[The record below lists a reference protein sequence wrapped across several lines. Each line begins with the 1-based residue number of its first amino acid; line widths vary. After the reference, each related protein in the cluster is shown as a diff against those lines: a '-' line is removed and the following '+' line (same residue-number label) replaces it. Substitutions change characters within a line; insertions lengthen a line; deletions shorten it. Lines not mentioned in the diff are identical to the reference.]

1 VRKLLGVTLG
11 VLTAMGGFVDIGDI
25 VANAETG
32 ARFGVSLA
40 WAVVIG
46 VIGICVFAEMAG
58 RVAAVSGR
66 PVFDLVRERLGAKVG
81 LVNLLASF
89 FITSL
94 TLTAEVGGIALAL
107 QLASDVNFLLWIP
120 LAGLLVWVVIWRVRF
135 ESMERIFGLMGL
147 VLIVMA
153 VALWRLSPD
162 WGALWHDAAH
172 PAVPSGEGHP
182 TYLYWSIALFGAAM
196 TPYEVFFFS
205 SGAVEEHWTRRDLL
219 LNKANVFIGFPLG
232 GVLSL
237 ALMGL
242 TATVFEPVG
251 VSVDHLSQ
259 AALPTSVAL
268 GKVGLALVIV
278 GFFAAT
284 FGAALE
290 TALSCG
296 YTMSQYFGWQWGKLV
311 RPVEAARFHLLVL
324 VMIVIAVL
332 VGLTAVDP
340 IKVTEYSIV
349 LSAAALPLTYVPI
362 YLVANDTEYMGDNAN
377 RVLSNVLGGVYL
389 VVLLVVSAVTIPLMI
404 ATKAGT

>member
-1 VRKLLGVTLG
+1 MKRWLGVTLG

-32 ARFGVSLA
+32 ARFGTSLA
-40 WAVVIG
+40 WAVVLG
-46 VIGICVFAEMAG
+46 VVGICVFAEMAG

-81 LVNLLASF
+81 LVNLLASS
-89 FITSL
+89 FITLL
-94 TLTAEVGGIALAL
+94 TLIAEVGGLALAFEL
-107 QLASDVNFLLWIP
+107 VTDVNHLLWIP
-120 LAGLLVWVVIWRVRF
+120 LMGLVVWLVIWRVRF
-135 ESMERIFGLMGL
+135 ESMERIFGLLGL
-147 VLIVMA
+147 VLVVMA

-162 WGALWHDAAH
+162 WGHLWDGAVR
-172 PAVPSGEGHP
+172 PAVPRGEGHP
-182 TYLYWSIALFGAAM
+182 TFLYYAIALFGAAM

-205 SGAVEEHWTRRDLL
+205 SGAVEEHWSRRDLV
-219 LNKANVFIGFPLG
+219 LNKANVLIGFPLG

-242 TATVFEPVG
+242 TATVFQPRG
-251 VSVDHLSQ
+251 VTVDHLSQ
-259 AALPTSVAL
+259 AALPVSVAL

-278 GFFAAT
+278 GFFAAV

-296 YTMSQYFGWQWGKLV
+296 YTVSQYVGWQWGKFV
-311 RPVEAARFHLLVL
+311 RPREAARFHLLVL
-324 VMIVIAVL
+324 GALVVAVL
-332 VGLTAVDP
+332 VGLTDVDP

-362 YLVANDTEYMGDNAN
+362 LVVANDPDTMGDQVNG
-377 RVLSNVLGGVYL
+377 RLSNVLG
-389 VVLLVVSAVTIPLMI
+389 SI
-404 ATKAGT
+404 